1 MYLWGELSMIT
12 RHFQQAAMLWAI
24 LGGIGLLLIAA
35 LTTTNVG
42 AFAIDRAARSFG
54 TTVSALPGYEDSVR
68 LAISCAALM
77 FFPYCQLMR
86 GHVVVD
92 VLSARMSDK
101 TQHALNIFSLI
112 LTVLL
117 ALFLAYWMLFGM
129 LETHADAAV
138 SRVLGWPEWPFYIPG
153 IASLVLWALI
163 ALAQIFGLKS
173 KTND

>member
-1 MYLWGELSMIT
+1 
-12 RHFQQAAMLWAI
+12 
-24 LGGIGLLLIAA
+24 
-35 LTTTNVG
+35 
-42 AFAIDRAARSFG
+42 
-54 TTVSALPGYEDSVR
+54 
-68 LAISCAALM
+68 M

-92 VLSARMSDK
+92 VLSAWMSDK
-101 TQHALNIFSLI
+101 TQHALDIFSLI

-129 LETHADAAV
+129 LETQADAVV

-153 IASLVLWALI
+153 IVSLVLWALI